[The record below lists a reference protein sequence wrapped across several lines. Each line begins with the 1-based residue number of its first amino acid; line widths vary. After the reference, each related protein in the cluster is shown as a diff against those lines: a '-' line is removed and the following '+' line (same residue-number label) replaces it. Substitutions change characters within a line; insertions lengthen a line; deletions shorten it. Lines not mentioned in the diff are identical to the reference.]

1 MRTPNI
7 GDVFYVPG
15 IVPDDPKQ
23 MRQFMQDELY
33 RVKVAIDALAA
44 GHLTQVHVAPTKPR
58 QGDTRLADGTNW
70 NPGSGQGVYTYY
82 NSTWNK
88 LG

>member
-1 MRTPNI
+1 MSQNRIYTPRFPQN
-7 GDVFYVPG
+7 VP
-15 IVPDDPKQ
+15 PEQ
-23 MRQFMQDELY
+23 LSQYLFEELN
-33 RVKVAIDALAA
+33 RLSTELDQIQNGFILNE
-44 GHLTQVHVAPTKPR
+44 LNVAPSRPVEGLTVR
-58 QGDTRLADGTNW
+58 ADGTNW

>member
-1 MRTPNI
+1 MYSPQNVPSSPNDLPAFI
-7 GDVFYVPG
+7 EAENRAIAETLNEGVVYLRRLNNP
-15 IVPDDPKQ
+15 PK
-23 MRQFMQDELY
+23 RLY
-33 RVKVAIDALAA
+33 EGMTV
-44 GHLTQVHVAPTKPR
+44 
-58 QGDTRLADGTNW
+58 LADGTNW

>member
-1 MRTPNI
+1 MTFVPLPLGQYSNQEVQRLAGALERELLRLTEAS
-7 GDVFYVPG
+7 VFSSIILEPQNVEPEK
-15 IVPDDPKQ
+15 V
-23 MRQFMQDELY
+23 QD
-33 RVKVAIDALAA
+33 
-44 GHLTQVHVAPTKPR
+44 GLTV
-58 QGDTRLADGTNW
+58 LADGTNW